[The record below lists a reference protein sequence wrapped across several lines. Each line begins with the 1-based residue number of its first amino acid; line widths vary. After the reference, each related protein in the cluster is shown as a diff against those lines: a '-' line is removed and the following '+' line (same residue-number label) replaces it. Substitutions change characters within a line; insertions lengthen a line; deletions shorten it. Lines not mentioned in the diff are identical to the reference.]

1 MYDRILKNILY
12 ICGEYLNSSIRTM
25 SYFIFPYFCLYPLNS
40 IVYHFVILPKD
51 RFILNEILSKCYF
64 TLAVVRIFKCGV

>member
-1 MYDRILKNILY
+1 MHDRILKNILY
-12 ICGEYLNSSIRTM
+12 ICSEYLNSSIRTM

-40 IVYHFVILPKD
+40 IVYHFVILTKD